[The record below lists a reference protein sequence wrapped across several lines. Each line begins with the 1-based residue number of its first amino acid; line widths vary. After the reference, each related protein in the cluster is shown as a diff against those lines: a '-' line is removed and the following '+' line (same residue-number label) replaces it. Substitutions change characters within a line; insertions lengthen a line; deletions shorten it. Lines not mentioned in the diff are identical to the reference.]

1 MFKISLQDVD
11 LACAPFTGSSDYG
24 TMELAAYLL
33 GDEFGILGK
42 YPTPKSSIYGIFEM
56 FSIKVS
62 GYSG

>member
-1 MFKISLQDVD
+1 MD

-62 GYSG
+62 GV